1 MSKPEQI
8 ASLLN
13 SENTLVLATLNADGT
28 SRATP
33 LFYLAGEDLQLYWFS
48 SLSSQHSKNL
58 KISPD
63 AAAAV
68 FRPTDDWKRICGV
81 QMRGQVTLVR
91 DPAIR
96 RTIREAYADRFRLNL
111 MLRTPMKQSGLFVFR
126 PIWIRY
132 LDNTRRFGYKFEINF
147 PSK

>member
-1 MSKPEQI
+1 MSKTEQI

-91 DPAIR
+91 DLAIR

-111 MLRTPMKQSGLFVFR
+111 MLRTLMKQSGLFVFR
-126 PIWIRY
+126 PMWIRY
-132 LDNTRRFGYKFEINF
+132 LDNTRRFGYKFEIKF
-147 PSK
+147 LSK

>member
-1 MSKPEQI
+1 VSKTELI

-96 RTIREAYADRFRLNL
+96 RTIREAYANRFRLNL
-111 MLRTPMKQSGLFVFR
+111 MFDLT
-126 PIWIRY
+126 
-132 LDNTRRFGYKFEINF
+132 TR
-147 PSK
+147 

>member
-1 MSKPEQI
+1 VSKTEQI

-33 LFYLAGEDLQLYWFS
+33 LFYLAGEDLQVYWFS

-91 DPAIR
+91 DLAIR

-111 MLRTPMKQSGLFVFR
+111 MLRTLMKQSGLFVFR

-147 PSK
+147 LSK